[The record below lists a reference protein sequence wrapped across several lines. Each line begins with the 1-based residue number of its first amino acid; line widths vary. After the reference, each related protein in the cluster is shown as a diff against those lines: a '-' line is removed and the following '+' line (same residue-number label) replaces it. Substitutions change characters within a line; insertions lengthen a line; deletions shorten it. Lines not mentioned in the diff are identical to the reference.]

1 MKKKNLKTLKL
12 QKVSISNFAVK
23 GGADDGSGAAEAASH
38 RTGCGIC
45 WETVK
50 WGICCDLTRTCPS
63 ITQCPQHTVA
73 DM

>member
-12 QKVSISNFAVK
+12 QKVSVSKFEVK
-23 GGADDGSGAAEAASH
+23 GGADNASH

-63 ITQCPQHTVA
+63 VIQCPQDTVA